1 MNLLGNMTKKMC
13 VFGALCCLLHMFIGT
28 NFIQSL
34 LIILVAF
41 DVTGNILDMIWYF
54 TPKHMLP
61 DIQDK
66 VVIVTGCDTGFG
78 HEFAKKLDSLGVL
91 VFAGCLYSEGDGARA
106 LKDSCSDKLKII
118 QLDVTQDD
126 QVENAVKTVTSILE
140 ETKQELW
147 AVVNNA
153 GILNPG
159 EIDWTPIEV
168 FHKIFDV
175 NTLGQVR
182 VTKAFLSLL
191 KKSKG
196 RVVNVIS
203 VGGHFTFPLC
213 VNYCMSKHA
222 LVSFSNGLR
231 QELKKWFISVHTI
244 EPWGYRTS
252 ILNESQ
258 IDSFCQNN
266 WDNTSKTVQRE
277 YGEGYLDEV
286 KRTIK
291 EIMTSGAK
299 PMSAVHEVVD
309 ALTHATVGKDPKMC
323 YVPSFA
329 GFLLKVGLS
338 ILPTELF
345 NILMYNRFHKIDN
358 SKPQSKK
365 MK

>member
-1 MNLLGNMTKKMC
+1 MKRVAVPLGPTRSPITSSSSSWYFWRAEPYKMNLLGNMTKKMC

-140 ETKQELW
+140 ETKQ
-147 AVVNNA
+147 
-153 GILNPG
+153 
-159 EIDWTPIEV
+159 
-168 FHKIFDV
+168 
-175 NTLGQVR
+175 
-182 VTKAFLSLL
+182 
-191 KKSKG
+191 
-196 RVVNVIS
+196 
-203 VGGHFTFPLC
+203 GHFTFPLC